1 MFTADTSYHSWP
13 QIARSWDIAASL
25 DLWVFQSGPMN
36 FPIARHPFAI
46 HPTQTNKYLRSLA
59 WMQEVMT
66 YDKSLESLMKR
77 CPVSL
82 CWNASQLLLLWP
94 SAQKLYG
101 TQQLPSVLDGGR
113 GGWALT
119 CQTKLYNIESII
131 ISCLNLFYASCL
143 LTRPDAPI
151 QNLKTSGLLNSLC
164 LWAKEPHR
172 RPVWESSEGEGK
184 LQIAV
189 DEQQFSKIVTSLWI
203 GDPPHCSG
211 LSPFASQY
219 PSKGCHFR

>member
-1 MFTADTSYHSWP
+1 MLTADTSYHSWP

-36 FPIARHPFAI
+36 FHNFPISRHAFAI
-46 HPTQTNKYLRSLA
+46 HPTQTNKYLWSLA
-59 WMQEVMT
+59 WMKAVMT
-66 YDKSLESLMKR
+66 YDKSLESLMKIY
-77 CPVSL
+77 PVPL

-131 ISCLNLFYASCL
+131 IFCLNLFMHHVFWPIC
-143 LTRPDAPI
+143 PDAPI
-151 QNLKTSGLLNSLC
+151 QNLWPLEFVVSSGQRATQAPC
-164 LWAKEPHR
+164 LRKLR
-172 RPVWESSEGEGK
+172 RRRK
-184 LQIAV
+184 A
-189 DEQQFSKIVTSLWI
+189 TN
-203 GDPPHCSG
+203 C
-211 LSPFASQY
+211 
-219 PSKGCHFR
+219 C

>member
-1 MFTADTSYHSWP
+1 
-13 QIARSWDIAASL
+13 
-25 DLWVFQSGPMN
+25 
-36 FPIARHPFAI
+36 
-46 HPTQTNKYLRSLA
+46 
-59 WMQEVMT
+59 MT
-66 YDKSLESLMKR
+66 YDKSLESLMKKY
-77 CPVSL
+77 PVSL

-113 GGWALT
+113 GGWALI
-119 CQTKLYNIESII
+119 CQTKLKITS
-131 ISCLNLFYASCL
+131 NLSSFSALIYLCIMSFDPPRCSD
-143 LTRPDAPI
+143 P
-151 QNLKTSGLLNSLC
+151 KTSGLLNSLC
-164 LWAKEPHR
+164 LRAKEPHR

-203 GDPPHCSG
+203 GDPLHCSS